1 MGKKI
6 LIAMLVTS
14 EILIES
20 IKYSFS
26 FLYLVTYDFSVVFLL
41 DSRKSVIGN
50 FVYREYKKYILT
62 HF

>member
-20 IKYSFS
+20 VKYSFS

-50 FVYREYKKYILT
+50 FVYREYKKTY
-62 HF
+62 

>member
-50 FVYREYKKYILT
+50 FVYREYKKTY
-62 HF
+62 

>member
-50 FVYREYKKYILT
+50 FVYREYKKT
-62 HF
+62 H